1 MFVTKQDN
9 TRDAMEAT
17 LARNGVAVDLTT
29 ATVNFKMWLR
39 GVCKVNRDV
48 HIESAVDGI
57 VWVVWE
63 AAEVDE
69 PGTYS
74 AEFTVTHLDGRVQIF
89 PSDGYTTVV
98 ILPRGVC

>member
-17 LARNGVAVDLTT
+17 LERNGVAVDLTT